1 MGVDIHIFGTH
12 GKIATPEFDVGRR
25 HALFNAL
32 KEFASPLV
40 KEEVPESLKNIFD
53 KYYNEFGYYDFSKI
67 NKTGLAKALNKYIT
81 ELATYSIYEFENTKR
96 EVIKSIKEGEYT
108 LPVII
113 TLYNLANASEEGYI
127 YFCFDC

>member
-32 KEFASPLV
+32 KEFADPLN
-40 KEEVPESLKNIFD
+40 ENEIPECLKNNID
-53 KYYNEFGYYDFSKI
+53 KYYNEFGCYDFSKI
-67 NKTGLAKALNKYIT
+67 SGKGLAKALNKYIA
-81 ELATYSIYEFENTKR
+81 ELAEDSIYEFGNSKR
-96 EVIKSIKEGEYT
+96 DVIKNVKEGEYT

-127 YFCFDC
+127 YFFFDC